1 MVSGWYQVSGMVSG
15 CRLVFVMEQPSVNTA
30 IGKLHDTS
38 LLYKPRSELV
48 EKFIW
53 FVMRSFPLAQ
63 CRSAESALF

>member
-1 MVSGWYQVSGMVSG
+1 MVSG

-38 LLYKPRSELV
+38 LLYKLRSELV